1 MTGARTSYRPSNSRL
16 RRCARCDAPVE
27 LATLAQSG
35 REIELEPRKLGD
47 CGGNLEVV
55 QVSDDGEMIVRLVD
69 EEHRRAIGAVGRAR
83 LRAPHLRTCPYQ
95 DRETRQ

>member
-1 MTGARTSYRPSNSRL
+1 MSGAQTPRRPSNHRL
-16 RRCARCDAPVE
+16 RRCDKCDAPVE

-55 QVSDDGEMIVRLVD
+55 QVSDDGDMIVRLVD
-69 EEHRRAIGAVGRAR
+69 EEHRRQLGAAGRAK
-83 LRAPHLRTCPYQ
+83 LRAPHLRTCPYPNR
-95 DRETRQ
+95 DTR